1 MHEVPAEDGQNE
13 DHAGP
18 PCRGLDGRQ
27 PLSCDNAGRPASPGG
42 RRPASPGGRESR
54 SVDWLRHAI
63 QQAEERGQRAA
74 IALARS
80 IEDLTEVRR
89 HRESGSSVD
98 SIFEAMFA
106 AAGPETRR
114 AAEEAFHQY
123 QHEVM
128 ELRALLIRSRID
140 DSGSTLSEV
149 ARAMNISR
157 QKVTELY
164 RVGRSISEKSQ

>member
-1 MHEVPAEDGQNE
+1 MIEVPAEDRQNE
-13 DHAGP
+13 DRAGP
-18 PCRGLDGRQ
+18 LGQALDGGQRL
-27 PLSCDNAGRPASPGG
+27 PYDTAGRPASPGE
-42 RRPASPGGRESR
+42 RESG
-54 SVDWLRHAI
+54 SADWLRHAI
-63 QQAEERGQRAA
+63 QQAEEGGQRAA

-80 IEDLTEVRR
+80 IEDLTEVRLQ
-89 HRESGSSVD
+89 RESGSSVD

-106 AAGPETRR
+106 AGGPETRR

-123 QHEVM
+123 QHAVM

-149 ARAMNISR
+149 ARTMNISR

>member
-1 MHEVPAEDGQNE
+1 MHEVPAEDRQNE

-27 PLSCDNAGRPASPGG
+27 PLSYDNAGRPAFL
-42 RRPASPGGRESR
+42 GGRESR

-63 QQAEERGQRAA
+63 QQAEEGGQRAA

-80 IEDLTEVRR
+80 VEDLTEVRR

-106 AAGPETRR
+106 AGGPETRR

-128 ELRALLIRSRID
+128 ELRALLIRSRIE